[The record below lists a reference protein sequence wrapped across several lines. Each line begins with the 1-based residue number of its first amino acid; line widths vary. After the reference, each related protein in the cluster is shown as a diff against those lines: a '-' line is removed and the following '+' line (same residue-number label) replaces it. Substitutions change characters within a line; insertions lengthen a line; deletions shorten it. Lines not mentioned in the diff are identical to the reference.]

1 MPIIQI
7 SKIQLRRG
15 PSSDLPVPSL
25 DDGELGFTTDLG
37 RLFVGQITPVTGQP
51 NFNRVSFPFQ
61 NIEVL
66 TENTP
71 LGAVLA
77 PALADNQECFLMP
90 TPLIATNTFTTVQV
104 LDSSDVAQDY
114 NLDLNGSVN
123 ATIYYFLFDI
133 NQNAIRVGK
142 LTVLWNTMMVGEPL
156 CSDDAE
162 SVGDP
167 TLFTWAA
174 TLTGSLSN
182 QHVVLQ
188 YVNQTGSNTQMLF
201 RIDRPLLS

>member
-15 PSSDLPVPSL
+15 PASDLPVPSL
-25 DDGELGFTTDLG
+25 DGGELGFTTDLG
-37 RLFVGQITPVTGQP
+37 RLFIGQLTPVTGNP
-51 NFNRVSFPFQ
+51 NYNRGSFPFQ

-66 TENTP
+66 TENSP

-77 PALADNQECFLMP
+77 PTLADNQQCFLAP
-90 TPLIATNTFTTVQV
+90 TPLIATNTLTTVQV

-114 NLDLNGSVN
+114 HLDLLGTVN
-123 ATIYYFLFDI
+123 ATIHYHLFDSVHH
-133 NQNAIRVGK
+133 AIRVGK
-142 LTVLWNTMMVGEPL
+142 LTVLWNTTMVGAPL
-156 CSDDAE
+156 CSDEAE

-167 TLFTWAA
+167 TLFKWAA

-188 YVNQTGSNTQMLF
+188 YVNQTGSNTTMLF
-201 RIDRPLLS
+201 RVDRPLSS